1 MTWRRDLAVPAWMSS
16 LTAAQYDA
24 LPEDV
29 SRTIEVIDGAV
40 AVSPAPSRWH
50 QDVARRIANAL
61 EAVCG
66 PGLGV
71 KTDVDLGLAD
81 VPLLN
86 RRPDVVVYRAG
97 VPDDQV
103 LRAPDVVLAN

>member
-29 SRTIEVIDGAV
+29 SRTIAVIDGAV
-40 AVSPAPSRWH
+40 AASPAPSRWH

-61 EAVCG
+61 EAVLRTWHRRC
-66 PGLGV
+66 
-71 KTDVDLGLAD
+71 
-81 VPLLN
+81 N
-86 RRPDVVVYRAG
+86 RRRSSAG
-97 VPDDQV
+97 
-103 LRAPDVVLAN
+103 